1 MILNHSSKAGS
12 LESNDLLVLLTP
24 LKAGNGIQIEI
35 NSIVKKQFG
44 NRIMDITR
52 EVINSLDIKDI
63 KVFIQDRGALDCTIK
78 ARLETAI
85 MRGIGEVEK

>member
-1 MILNHSSKAGS
+1 MILNRSSKAGS
-12 LESNDLLVLLTP
+12 LESNDLLVLITP
-24 LKAGNGIQIEI
+24 LQAGSGIQIEI

-44 NRIMDITR
+44 DRIMEITR